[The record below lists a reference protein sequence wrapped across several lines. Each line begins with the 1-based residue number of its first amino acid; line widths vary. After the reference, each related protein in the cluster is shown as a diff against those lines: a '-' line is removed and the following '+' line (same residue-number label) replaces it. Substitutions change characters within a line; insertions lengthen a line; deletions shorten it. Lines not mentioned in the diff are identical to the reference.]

1 MDTGKFHCTSLFRT
15 RAVVALF
22 VNSRSQRLRFSEFE
36 CLHAALGHKKTG
48 ASKKTR
54 VGRNNPDGL
63 AVFQYRIRRIG
74 GYDSAVRKVE
84 EIERGQQSGNLAVF
98 VVSRERPAH
107 LDAPWIVAMRIDD
120 EVAFAVSIA
129 IIENIVGT
137 PSVFQEY
144 EIFQAGT

>member
-63 AVFQYRIRRIG
+63 AVFQYRIRRICR
-74 GYDSAVRKVE
+74 YNSAVRKLE
-84 EIERGQQSGNLAVF
+84 EIKSGQQAGNLAVL
-98 VVSRERPAH
+98 VVPPQRPAY
-107 LDAPWIVAMRIDD
+107 LDAPWLIAMRIDD

-129 IIENIVGT
+129 IAVRKGI
-137 PSVFQEY
+137 
-144 EIFQAGT
+144 